1 MTSPAESP
9 QDHQMVL
16 EDDQNMP
23 QGLNS
28 NPRGA
33 ITASDLQ
40 SPGPAAPEQP
50 DGTVAGS
57 AEPPAAPGKP
67 QGFLGEFW
75 DAVPVR
81 TVSLI
86 IGILLLQIGF
96 ILSYVGAFHAP
107 TPHRIPL
114 AIVAPAPESGPI
126 VTKLNLIPSAPL
138 HATAASSP
146 GAARRL
152 LGDESVSAALVINP
166 AATTDT
172 LLVAS
177 ADGSAE
183 ASAAEQ
189 VITAAEASQHR
200 SVTVTDIVPLQ
211 RGDFHGLTG
220 YYLVIGWIVG
230 GYLVAALL
238 GVASD
243 AKRATRRRTIFR
255 LIAFVPYAIISGLAG
270 AIVVG
275 PVLGALTGH
284 LLALW
289 WLGALLVFAVGA
301 VTLAFQTLFGVIGIG
316 VTILVFVILGNP
328 SARRRLPARP
338 AAAVLAGH
346 QLGPAQRR
354 RYRHRAPHR
363 LLRRLRH
370 RRPSDPPRQLCRRR
384 GHHRPHR
391 VQHPPA
397 SRNQWL
403 AGPRTAAPHRR
414 VHPPATTD
422 LTDTATAPAASGT
435 SDSGSLRVGVPWI
448 SGSLSRRCTEM
459 VDLDALP
466 DPRIR
471 S

>member
-1 MTSPAESP
+1 
-9 QDHQMVL
+9 MVL

-75 DAVPVR
+75 DAVSVR

-126 VTKLNLIPSAPL
+126 VTKLNRIPSAPL

-328 SARRRLPARP
+328 SGGGAYQPALLPPFWRAISSALPNGAATDTVRRIVYFGAYGIGSHLILLASY
-338 AAAVLAGH
+338 AVAGVIIALIGSSIH
-346 QLGPAQRR
+346 QRR
-354 RYRHRAPHR
+354 ATSGWPGRG
-363 LLRRLRH
+363 
-370 RRPSDPPRQLCRRR
+370 RP
-384 GHHRPHR
+384 
-391 VQHPPA
+391 
-397 SRNQWL
+397 
-403 AGPRTAAPHRR
+403 PRTAAFT
-414 VHPPATTD
+414 HP
-422 LTDTATAPAASGT
+422 
-435 SDSGSLRVGVPWI
+435 
-448 SGSLSRRCTEM
+448 
-459 VDLDALP
+459 LP
-466 DPRIR
+466 RT
-471 S
+471 

>member
-1 MTSPAESP
+1 MTSPEESAE
-9 QDHQMVL
+9 DHQML
-16 EDDQNMP
+16 PEDGQTM
-23 QGLNS
+23 
-28 NPRGA
+28 PRGLDGDPA
-33 ITASDLQ
+33 GVRTAGDPQ
-40 SPGPAAPEQP
+40 SPGPATPEQP
-50 DGTVAGS
+50 GATAAGS
-57 AEPPAAPGKP
+57 AGPPAAPSKP

-75 DAVPVR
+75 DAVSVR

-86 IGILLLQIGF
+86 IGILLLQVGF

-114 AIVAPAPESGPI
+114 AVVAPARESGQV
-126 VTKLNLIPSAPL
+126 VTKLNLIASAPL
-138 HATAASSP
+138 HATAASDQ
-146 GAARRL
+146 AAAHRL
-152 LGDESVSAALVINP
+152 IGDESVSAALVINP
-166 AATTDT
+166 ATKTDT

-183 ASAAEQ
+183 ASAVEQ

-200 SVTVTDIVPLQ
+200 SVTVTVIVPLQ

-255 LIAFVPYAIISGLAG
+255 LIAFVPYAILSGLAG

-328 SARRRLPARP
+328 SGGGAYQPALLPPFWRAISSALPNGAATDTVRRIVYFGAYDISGHLI
-338 AAAVLAGH
+338 VLASYAVAGVIIALIGSSIKDRH
-346 QLGPAQRR
+346 TIASGRPLSHVPRP
-354 RYRHRAPHR
+354 RHR
-363 LLRRLRH
+363 
-370 RRPSDPPRQLCRRR
+370 S
-384 GHHRPHR
+384 
-391 VQHPPA
+391 
-397 SRNQWL
+397 
-403 AGPRTAAPHRR
+403 
-414 VHPPATTD
+414 
-422 LTDTATAPAASGT
+422 
-435 SDSGSLRVGVPWI
+435 
-448 SGSLSRRCTEM
+448 
-459 VDLDALP
+459 
-466 DPRIR
+466 
-471 S
+471 